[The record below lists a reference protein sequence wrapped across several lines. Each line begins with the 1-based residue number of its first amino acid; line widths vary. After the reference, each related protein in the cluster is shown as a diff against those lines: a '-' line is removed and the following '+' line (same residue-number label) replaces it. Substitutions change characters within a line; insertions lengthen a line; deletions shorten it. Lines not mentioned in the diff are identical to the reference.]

1 MPIRL
6 EVEKIKE
13 YVKPFYNGCNFRLIF
28 ENKDVYIEN
37 GCYQFFIRG
46 SSSINK
52 KLLSDKLDEK
62 GKIRLELTEEERIEL
77 LKLPP
82 NCNHCHSHTHKKT
95 IIK

>member
-6 EVEKIKE
+6 ELEKIKE
-13 YVKPFYNGCNFRLIF
+13 YVKPFYNGCNFRLVF
-28 ENKDVYIEN
+28 ENKNAYIEN

-46 SSSINK
+46 ASKNK
-52 KLLSDKLDEK
+52 KLLSDELDEK
-62 GKIRLELTEEERIEL
+62 HKIRLELTEAERIEL

-82 NCNHCHSHTHKKT
+82 SCNHCHSHTHKK